1 MIAGEMILRN
11 RTISLLGVTTVIT
24 SPRTTKRA
32 KLTKNADPAAMVSTE
47 R

>member
-11 RTISLLGVTTVIT
+11 RTISLLGVTTVIA

-32 KLTKNADPAAMVSTE
+32 KLTKNVGPAAVASTE